1 MKISIIGTGYVGLVT
16 GACLS
21 LFSKNF
27 VTCIDRRKDR
37 IEPIKK
43 ERKAPFFEKG
53 LDSVIK
59 KGFKNKRFDASLDI
73 TKVVYDSDVT
83 FVAVGTPNVGK
94 DIDLNQ
100 IKEAAISIGNA
111 IKNKK
116 SFHVVVVKS
125 TVEPGTTEGLVKKTI
140 DSIIVKKEN
149 IGYCMNPEFLRQGY
163 AVNDFLNPD
172 RIILGCDSDRTK
184 IIMKKIYSKL
194 NVPFFHTNIINAEL
208 AKYASNVFLANTISF
223 SNEISN
229 ICEKTKNSDVS
240 IVLDTLSYDRRL
252 SPRRNKTIIRPEI
265 LSYLKA
271 GIGFGGS
278 CLPKDILAL
287 KNFAK
292 KKRVQTPL
300 IDSIIGINKNRPTNF
315 IKNIEKIVG
324 KLENKKIAI
333 IGLSFKPETDDL
345 RDSPSIQILE
355 YLIKLKAE
363 IFTWDPIVKKSDLPK
378 NIQEKVKHSSKLKV
392 VCKNKD
398 CLLIAHASDY
408 LKNFEWKEIGSTI
421 IFDGRNI
428 LKGLKL
434 SDNIIYYPLGKNKD

>member
-21 LFSKNF
+21 LFDKNF
-27 VTCIDRRKDR
+27 ITCIDRRKDR
-37 IEPIKK
+37 IDPINI

-53 LDSVIK
+53 LDDIIK
-59 KGFKNKRFDASLDI
+59 KGFKNKRLKASMDI
-73 TKVVYDSDVT
+73 NKVVFDSDVT
-83 FVAVGTPNVGK
+83 FISVGTPTKGK
-94 DIDLNQ
+94 NIDLNQ

-111 IKNKK
+111 LKNKK

-125 TVEPGTTEGLVKKTI
+125 TVEPGTTEGLVKKII
-140 DSIIVKKEN
+140 DSITKNKNV
-149 IGYCMNPEFLRQGY
+149 GYCMNPEFLRQGY
-163 AVNDFLNPD
+163 AVGDFLNPD
-172 RIILGCDSDRTK
+172 RIILGCDSKRTK
-184 IIMKKIYSKL
+184 LIMKKIYSKL

-252 SPRRNKTIIRPEI
+252 SPRRNKKIIRPEI
-265 LSYLKA
+265 LSYLQA

-292 KKRVQTPL
+292 KKKVKTPL
-300 IDSIIGINKNRPTNF
+300 IDSIISINKMRPTNF
-315 IKNIEKIVG
+315 IKNVGKIIG
-324 KLENKKIAI
+324 KLENKKIVI

-345 RDSPSIQILE
+345 RDSPSIQILQ
-355 YLIKLKAE
+355 YLIKLKAK
-363 IFTWDPIVKKSDLPK
+363 IFTWDPIVKHSDLPTSMH
-378 NIQEKVKHSSKLKV
+378 EKVTHSLELESI
-392 VCKNKD
+392 CKEKD
-398 CLLIAHASDY
+398 CLLVAHSSNY
-408 LKNFEWKEIGSTI
+408 IKNFDWAKVGPTT

-428 LKGLKL
+428 LKELKL
-434 SDNIIYYPLGKNKD
+434 PDNITYYPLGKNKD

>member
-21 LFSKNF
+21 LFNKNF
-27 VTCIDRRKDR
+27 VTCLDKRKDR

-43 ERKAPFFEKG
+43 ERKAPFFEKD

-73 TKVVYDSDVT
+73 TKVVSESDVT
-83 FVAVGTPNVGK
+83 FVAVGTPNIGK

-100 IKEAAISIGNA
+100 IREAATSIGNA

-125 TVEPGTTEGLVKKTI
+125 TVEPGTTEGMVKKTI
-140 DSIIVKKEN
+140 DSIIVNKEN

-163 AVNDFLNPD
+163 AVDDFLNPD
-172 RIILGCDSDRTK
+172 RIILGCDSDKTK
-184 IIMKKIYSKL
+184 IIMKRIYSKL

-229 ICEKTKNSDVS
+229 ICEKTKKSDVS

-252 SPRRNKTIIRPEI
+252 SPRINKKIIRPEI
-265 LSYLKA
+265 LSYMKA

-292 KKRVQTPL
+292 KKKVQTPL
-300 IDSIIGINKNRPTNF
+300 IDSIIGINKNRPINF
-315 IKNIEKIVG
+315 IKNIEKTIG
-324 KLENKKIAI
+324 KLEKKKIAI
-333 IGLSFKPETDDL
+333 IGLSFKPDTDDL

-363 IFTWDPIVKKSDLPK
+363 IFTWDPIVKKSDLPV
-378 NIQEKVKHSSKLKV
+378 NIQQKVKHSSKLKA

-398 CLLIAHASDY
+398 FLLIAHASDY
-408 LKNFEWKEIGSTI
+408 LKNFDWKEIGSTT

-428 LKGLKL
+428 LKGLNL
-434 SDNIIYYPLGKNKD
+434 ANNIIYYPLGKNKD

>member
-21 LFSKNF
+21 LFNKNS

-37 IEPIKK
+37 IEPINNG
-43 ERKAPFFEKG
+43 RKSPFFEKD
-53 LDSVIK
+53 LDNVIK
-59 KGFKNKRFDASLDI
+59 KGFKNKRFNASLDV
-73 TKVVYDSDVT
+73 KNVVFESDVT
-83 FVAVGTPNVGK
+83 FIAVGTPTKGK
-94 DIDLNQ
+94 NIDLNQ
-100 IKEAAISIGNA
+100 IKEAAISIGNS
-111 IKNKK
+111 IKNKN

-125 TVEPGTTEGLVKKTI
+125 TVEPGTTEGLVKKII
-140 DSIIVKKEN
+140 DSIIINKAN

-163 AVNDFLNPD
+163 AVSDFLNPD
-172 RIILGCDSDRTK
+172 RIILGCDSERTR
-184 IIMKKIYSKL
+184 IIMNKVYSEL

-252 SPRRNKTIIRPEI
+252 SPRINKKIIRPEI

-287 KNFAK
+287 KDFAK
-292 KKRVQTPL
+292 KKKIQTPL
-300 IDSIIGINKNRPTNF
+300 IDSIISINNMRPTNF
-315 IKNIEKIVG
+315 IKNVEKIVG
-324 KLENKKIAI
+324 KLKNKKIAI
-333 IGLSFKPETDDL
+333 IGLSFKPDTDDL
-345 RDSPSIQILE
+345 RDSPSIQIIQ

-363 IFTWDPIVKKSDLPK
+363 IFSWDPIVKHSDLPET
-378 NIQEKVKHSSKLKV
+378 IQKKVRHSFDLES
-392 VCKNKD
+392 VCKKKD
-398 CLLIAHASDY
+398 CLLITHASDY
-408 LKNFEWKEIGSTI
+408 IKNFNWEKIGSTI

-428 LKGLKL
+428 LKELKL
-434 SDNIIYYPLGKNKD
+434 PDNIIYYPLGKNRD